1 MSIFFWENFKR
12 LIFATFLNSTGSR
25 FLSIEPWTFVVCI
38 HKFSGW
44 FIQPA
49 LLGNKVA
56 GSQDNYGWLRS

>member
-1 MSIFFWENFKR
+1 MSILFWENFKR
-12 LIFATFLNSTGSR
+12 LIFATFLNYTGSR
-25 FLSIEPWTFVVCI
+25 FLSIEPWTFEVCI

-56 GSQDNYGWLRS
+56 ASQDNYGWLRS